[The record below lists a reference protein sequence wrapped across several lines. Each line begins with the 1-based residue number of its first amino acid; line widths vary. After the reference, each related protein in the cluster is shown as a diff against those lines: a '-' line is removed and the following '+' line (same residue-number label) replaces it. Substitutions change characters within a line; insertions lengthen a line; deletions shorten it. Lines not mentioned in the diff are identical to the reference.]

1 MNNQRFRTV
10 DLSMGAV
17 FVVPMMIGANLAYWV
32 PALKITYAGGEVP
45 LTLQTFFAIL
55 AGILLGRKLGAFSMI
70 VYLAVGAVGVPVF
83 AEMSAGIA
91 NLAMPTGGFLIS
103 FVFVAYISGLIIEK
117 ASNNSLATYS
127 FAVFGGLIVNYLIG
141 TPYLYFS
148 MNNVLGVP
156 ISMYGSMLTMLP
168 FFIKDAVI
176 TGLLAATLPSFV
188 TRIQRVSPSLRSQ

>member
-1 MNNQRFRTV
+1 M
-10 DLSMGAV
+10 
-17 FVVPMMIGANLAYWV
+17 
-32 PALKITYAGGEVP
+32 
-45 LTLQTFFAIL
+45 
-55 AGILLGRKLGAFSMI
+55 
-70 VYLAVGAVGVPVF
+70 
-83 AEMSAGIA
+83 
-91 NLAMPTGGFLIS
+91 IS